1 MALPG
6 EAQALRII
14 SSLLSEWLG
23 TRALAL
29 ESSQKGPD
37 WIAKGRGRTL
47 AIDYKRATDAAA
59 IKSAVEQV
67 TIHASSV
74 GRQALPVLAVPYMGE
89 VGQRIC
95 AEKGVHWLDLSG
107 NASIRAD
114 DLVIV
119 VGGRENRFKRRGR
132 PSSVFSPRAARI
144 TRQFLIHAD
153 RALLQKELAEL
164 AGLDAGY
171 TSKIV
176 RRLEDGGMVQR
187 DDAGRVRPK
196 DLALL
201 LDAWLQDY
209 AFDKHR
215 IVRGQVAGRSS
226 DQVVKR
232 IATALKA
239 AGAPHAA
246 TGLSGAW
253 LLTKFATFRV
263 TTFFVDEAGVELLS
277 SEVGFVEEERGAN
290 TWLVVPNDEGVLH
303 GASSQHGV
311 RCAHPVQVYLDLLA
325 HPERAREAAV
335 ELRKRLLPGSQAR

>member
-14 SSLLSEWLG
+14 GSLLSEWLG
-23 TRALAL
+23 TSALAL

-37 WIAKGRGRTL
+37 LVAKGRGRTL
-47 AIDYKRATDAAA
+47 LIGYERSADAAA
-59 IKSAVEQV
+59 IKSAIEQV
-67 TIHASSV
+67 TTSAARA
-74 GRQALPVLAVPYMGE
+74 GRQALPVVAVPFMGE
-89 VGQRIC
+89 VGQRLC
-95 AEKGVHWLDLSG
+95 AERGVHWLDLSG
-107 NASIRAD
+107 NASIRANG
-114 DLVIV
+114 LVIV

-132 PSSVFSPRAARI
+132 PSSVFSPKAARI
-144 TRQFLIHAD
+144 TRQLLIHTD
-153 RALLQKELAEL
+153 RALLQKELAKL
-164 AGLDAGY
+164 ADLDAGY

-176 RRLEDGGMVQR
+176 RRLEVDGMVER

-196 DLALL
+196 DFSLL
-201 LDAWLQDY
+201 LDAWSEDY

-226 DQVVKR
+226 DQVVRR
-232 IATALKA
+232 ISSALKA

-253 LLTKFATFRV
+253 LLTRFATFRV
-263 TTFFVDEAGVELLS
+263 TTFFVNEAGIELLG

-303 GASSQHGV
+303 GASTKHGV
-311 RCAHPVQVYLDLLA
+311 RCAHPAQVYLDLLA

-335 ELRKRLLPGSQAR
+335 ELRKRLLPGSEAR